1 MENKTARKTSKFMI
15 GLFVTLGS
23 LIGVV
28 LVIWLGAAKYF
39 EKGLIYATY
48 FDESVQGLQMD
59 SSVKYRGVDVG
70 RVLKI
75 GVAPD
80 NKLVEVVMK
89 VDFSGGAETDLVAKL
104 KSAGITGIVFIELDR
119 WEGEEPVP
127 AHEMTFKSEY
137 PVIPSRPSEIRQIMT
152 GLAEIYGKIHK
163 IDFEGISMELRNTA
177 KSVNTFFNNARLNN
191 TMKHIESTTMSL
203 DSTTRKIDKMVAEGR
218 VDKVLVETHKTLI
231 ETRQLMTE
239 VRNEIGAMKM
249 ADTAVNANRFLD
261 HLDGRTRKI
270 SADMED
276 TLQDIKSNSENL
288 NRLIERIQSNPSEL
302 IFGNPG
308 TSDRMREEK

>member
-1 MENKTARKTSKFMI
+1 MI
-15 GLFVTLGS
+15 GLFVTVGS

-28 LVIWLGAAKYF
+28 LVIWLGASKYF

-89 VDFSGGAETDLVAKL
+89 VDFSGGAGTDLVAKL

-119 WEGEEPVP
+119 WEGDEPVP
-127 AHEMTFKSEY
+127 RTEMTFKSEY
-137 PVIPSRPSEIRQIMT
+137 PVIPSRPSEIRQILA

-163 IDFEGISMELRNTA
+163 IDFEGISQELRNTA

-191 TMKHIESTTMSL
+191 TMKHIESTTVSL
-203 DSTTRKIDKMVAEGR
+203 DSTTRKIDKMITEGK
-218 VDKVLVETHKTLI
+218 VDRVLVETQKTLI

-249 ADTAVNANRFLD
+249 ADTAGKAGRFLD
-261 HLDGRTRKI
+261 HLDRRSRKI
-270 SADMED
+270 SVDLED
-276 TLQDIKSNSENL
+276 ALQDIKSNSENL
-288 NRLIERIQSNPSEL
+288 NRLLEKIQNNPSEL

>member
-1 MENKTARKTSKFMI
+1 VENKTARKTSKFMI

-48 FDESVQGLQMD
+48 FDESVQGLQVD

-119 WEGEEPVP
+119 WEGDEPVP
-127 AHEMTFKSEY
+127 VHEMKFKSEY
-137 PVIPSRPSEIRQIMT
+137 PVIPSRPSEIRQIMA
-152 GLAEIYGKIHK
+152 GLADIYGKIHK
-163 IDFEGISMELRNTA
+163 IDFEGISKELRNTA
-177 KSVNTFFNNARLNN
+177 KSLSAFFNSARLNN
-191 TMKHIESTTMSL
+191 TMKHMESTTMSL

-218 VDKVLVETHKTLI
+218 VDKVLVDTHKTLI
-231 ETRQLMTE
+231 ETRQLITE

-249 ADTAVNANRFLD
+249 ADTAGKANRLLD
-261 HLDGRTRKI
+261 HLDGRTLKI

-276 TLQDIKSNSENL
+276 ALQDIKSNSENL
-288 NRLIERIQSNPSEL
+288 NRLLERIQSNPSEL

-308 TSDRMREEK
+308 ISDRMREEK

>member
-1 MENKTARKTSKFMI
+1 VEIKTARKTSKFMI
-15 GLFVTLGS
+15 GLFVTVGS
-23 LIGVV
+23 LIGVA
-28 LVIWLGAAKYF
+28 LVILLGASKYF

-89 VDFSGGAETDLVAKL
+89 VDFRGGSETDLVAKL

-119 WEGEEPVP
+119 RKGDEQVLGP
-127 AHEMTFKSEY
+127 EMTFETGY
-137 PVIPSRPSEIRQIMT
+137 PVIPSRPSEIRQIMA
-152 GLAEIYGKIHK
+152 GLADIYEKIHK
-163 IDFEGISMELRNTA
+163 IDFDGISQELGNTA

-191 TMKHIESTTMSL
+191 TMKYIESTTMSL
-203 DSTTRKIDKMVAEGR
+203 DSTTRKIDKMITEGKVDR
-218 VDKVLVETHKTLI
+218 VIVETQKTLM
-231 ETRQLMTE
+231 ETRQLVTE

-249 ADTAVNANRFLD
+249 ADTAGKAGRFLD
-261 HLDGRTRKI
+261 HLDRRSRKI
-270 SADMED
+270 SVDLED
-276 TLQDIKSNSENL
+276 ALQDIKSNSENL
-288 NRLIERIQSNPSEL
+288 NRLLEKIQNNPSEL

>member
-1 MENKTARKTSKFMI
+1 MI

-89 VDFSGGAETDLVAKL
+89 VDFSGGAESDLVAKL

-119 WEGEEPVP
+119 GEGGEPVP
-127 AHEMTFKSEY
+127 AQKMTFKSEY

-163 IDFEGISMELRNTA
+163 IDFEGISVELKNTA

-203 DSTTRKIDKMVAEGR
+203 DSTAQKIDKMIAEGK

-231 ETRQLMTE
+231 ETRQLITE
-239 VRNEIGAMKM
+239 TRNEIGAMKM
-249 ADTAVNANRFLD
+249 ADTAGKANRLLD

-288 NRLIERIQSNPSEL
+288 NRLLERIQSNPSEL
-302 IFGNPG
+302 IFGNHG
-308 TSDRMREEK
+308 ISDRMREEK

>member
-1 MENKTARKTSKFMI
+1 
-15 GLFVTLGS
+15 
-23 LIGVV
+23 V

-48 FDESVQGLQMD
+48 FDESVQGLQVD

-119 WEGEEPVP
+119 WEGDEPVP
-127 AHEMTFKSEY
+127 VHEMKFKSEY
-137 PVIPSRPSEIRQIMT
+137 PVIPSRPSEIRQIMA
-152 GLAEIYGKIHK
+152 GLADIYGKIHK
-163 IDFEGISMELRNTA
+163 IDFEGISKELRNTA
-177 KSVNTFFNNARLNN
+177 KSLSAFFN
-191 TMKHIESTTMSL
+191 
-203 DSTTRKIDKMVAEGR
+203 R
-218 VDKVLVETHKTLI
+218 VDKVLVDTHKTLI
-231 ETRQLMTE
+231 ETRQLITE

-249 ADTAVNANRFLD
+249 ADTAGKANRLLD
-261 HLDGRTRKI
+261 HLDGRTLKI

-276 TLQDIKSNSENL
+276 ALQDIKSNSENL
-288 NRLIERIQSNPSEL
+288 NRLLERIQSNPSEL

-308 TSDRMREEK
+308 ISDRMREEK

>member
-1 MENKTARKTSKFMI
+1 MI

-48 FDESVQGLQMD
+48 FDESVQGLQVD

-89 VDFSGGAETDLVAKL
+89 VDFSGGAESGLVAQL

-119 WEGEEPVP
+119 REEDKPVLGP
-127 AHEMTFKSEY
+127 EMKFMAGY

-163 IDFEGISMELRNTA
+163 IDFEGISEQLRNAA
-177 KSVNTFFNNARLNN
+177 KSVNTFFNSARLNN
-191 TMKHIESTTMSL
+191 TMKHVESTAMSL
-203 DSTTRKIDKMVAEGR
+203 DSTTRKIDKMISEGR
-218 VDKVLVETHKTLI
+218 MDKVLVETHKTLI
-231 ETRQLMTE
+231 ETRRLITE
-239 VRNEIGAMKM
+239 VKNEIGAMKM
-249 ADTAVNANRFLD
+249 ADTAGKANRLLD
-261 HLDGRTRKI
+261 HLDGRTLKI

-288 NRLIERIQSNPSEL
+288 NRLLERIQSNPSEL